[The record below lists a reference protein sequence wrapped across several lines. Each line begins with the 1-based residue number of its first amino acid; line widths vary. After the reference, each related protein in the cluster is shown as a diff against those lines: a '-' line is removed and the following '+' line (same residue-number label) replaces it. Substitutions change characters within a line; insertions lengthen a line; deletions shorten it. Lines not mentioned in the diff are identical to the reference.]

1 MQHHEK
7 EQPIKK
13 KTEKHSLPKHNSRAQ
28 TGHVI
33 SIDKAN
39 ERHATTAGT
48 NKKASGATTAQS
60 IMNARLKCAQHNWVN
75 QNSQAE
81 TETKKR
87 QEATN
92 LERKQQAST
101 HFELDNHALQV
112 RPASDNLIIYLQHAI
127 LLLPDTIASSQKQC
141 RAAPWKIQMQQSIRV
156 HTAISIV
163 PILQES

>member
-1 MQHHEK
+1 
-7 EQPIKK
+7 
-13 KTEKHSLPKHNSRAQ
+13 
-28 TGHVI
+28 
-33 SIDKAN
+33 
-39 ERHATTAGT
+39 
-48 NKKASGATTAQS
+48 
-60 IMNARLKCAQHNWVN
+60 MNARLKCAQHNWVN
-75 QNSQAE
+75 QNSQPE

-112 RPASDNLIIYLQHAI
+112 RPASYNLIIFLQHAI
-127 LLLPDTIASSQKQC
+127 LLLPDTISSSQKQC
-141 RAAPWKIQMQQSIRV
+141 RAAPWKIQMQQPIRV